1 MFLFSQNAKLNPYD
15 NYARPNSHNYS
26 HCSQSKSF
34 FLIISK
40 HFAAFQGVFTF
51 KGTTVIRAF
60 HFVVYGIPTAFYYD
74 VYSIPTAYRYIR
86 EDFRTVI
93 RAFREDS
100 INISL
105 C

>member
-1 MFLFSQNAKLNPYD
+1 MFTIKE
-15 NYARPNSHNYS
+15 
-26 HCSQSKSF
+26 F

-40 HFAAFQGVFTF
+40 HFAAFQALFTF

-60 HFVVYGIPTAFYYD
+60 HFVVYGIPTAFHYV
-74 VYSIPTAYRYIR
+74 VYGIPTAFHYVVYGIPTAFHYIR

-100 INISL
+100 INTSL

>member
-26 HCSQSKSF
+26 CCSQSKSF

-60 HFVVYGIPTAFYYD
+60 HFVVYGIPTAFH
-74 VYSIPTAYRYIR
+74 YIR

-100 INISL
+100 INTSL